1 MTRHGGNGGGGTR
14 GGRGRGPE
22 LLGALLAD
30 ARARAARSAE
40 PGRIDAELWRRAV
53 GPRISDRTRPGRLE
67 RGTLLVRVAS
77 AVWAQELSLL
87 SDDLI
92 GRLRASGLAVD
103 TLRFRVERL
112 EPRPRVV
119 APRAPAPP
127 PAPLPADLESRL
139 AEVDDPELRAA
150 IAQAAGYSLALDAR
164 RPSDASEPKPA
175 APGPRSAASGSD
187 QPDRTSPAPRA
198 GSRRRRGDR
207 RD

>member
-1 MTRHGGNGGGGTR
+1 MAAERAVGGGAAPSFSERCSPTR
-14 GGRGRGPE
+14 
-22 LLGALLAD
+22 
-30 ARARAARSAE
+30 E
-40 PGRIDAELWRRAV
+40 PGRRARPSR
-53 GPRISDRTRPGRLE
+53 GGLTPSCGAARWAPGFSDRTRPGRLE